1 MKKSLKEL
9 EKEYKIK
16 KEILELEKK
25 EREKEHK
32 RFKKIFKKLN
42 K

>member
-1 MKKSLKEL
+1 MKKTLKEL
-9 EKEYKIK
+9 EDEYKTK
-16 KEILELEKK
+16 KILELERK
-25 EREKEHK
+25 EREEEHK

>member
-9 EKEYKIK
+9 EKEYRIK
-16 KEILELEKK
+16 KEILELKKK
-25 EREKEHK
+25 EREEEHK

>member
-9 EKEYKIK
+9 ENEYRIK
-16 KEILELEKK
+16 KEILELERK
-25 EREKEHK
+25 EREEEHK
-32 RFKKIFKKLN
+32 KFKKIFKKLN